1 MEYRVDPFGHLRHAR
16 KDLFFG
22 VAIDQHAQT
31 PPCAYFFFYP
41 YSTTLPAFFHTVT
54 FPSLVHMVSSRSTG
68 PISHRILVLMLSS
81 SNAKMTNTWRKQLGL
96 ALKANLYSYHI

>member
-1 MEYRVDPFGHLRHAR
+1 MEVLEYRVDAFGHLRHAR
-16 KDLFFG
+16 KDIFFG

-41 YSTTLPAFFHTVT
+41 YSTTSPAFFHTVT

-68 PISHRILVLMLSS
+68 PISHRILVLVCG
-81 SNAKMTNTWRKQLGL
+81 AKWIRGPEKPIEAQQLL
-96 ALKANLYSYHI
+96 A

>member
-1 MEYRVDPFGHLRHAR
+1 MEYRVDAFGHLRHAR

-54 FPSLVHMVSSRSTG
+54 FPSLVHMVSSRSTA
-68 PISHRILVLMLSS
+68 PISHRKLVPRSS
-81 SNAKMTNTWRKQLGL
+81 KPLRKGIASSTHPLL
-96 ALKANLYSYHI
+96 LFASL

>member
-1 MEYRVDPFGHLRHAR
+1 MECRVDQFGHLGHAG
-16 KDLFFG
+16 KDIFFG

-68 PISHRILVLMLSS
+68 PISHRILVLAYSNHTSATYARRLSQTPWT
-81 SNAKMTNTWRKQLGL
+81 APM
-96 ALKANLYSYHI
+96 